1 MSPDHLQEILQMCDA
16 SKANEQGFREFPQ
29 KTTLTLYLAKDSVG
43 LTVASIEAV
52 AVRGHQAHARTT
64 KGDLYVISLEDVFA
78 ANIEGAAKSK
88 SERRAGFGAE

>member
-1 MSPDHLQEILQMCDA
+1 MGIDRHGATRRRSLEDFDLE
-16 SKANEQGFREFPQ
+16 
-29 KTTLTLYLAKDSVG
+29 
-43 LTVASIEAV
+43 
-52 AVRGHQAHARTT
+52 HQAHARTT